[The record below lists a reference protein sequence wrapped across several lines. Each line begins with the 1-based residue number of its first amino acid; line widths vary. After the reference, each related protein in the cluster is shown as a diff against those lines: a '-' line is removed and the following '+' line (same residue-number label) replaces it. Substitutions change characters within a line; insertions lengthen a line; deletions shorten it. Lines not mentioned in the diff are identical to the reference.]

1 MFVPAPRQAHD
12 EGDQTNFAVDD
23 GFISFTDEFKYLGS
37 LIHQSL
43 TSDADVT
50 AKLAKAAAAF
60 GALRQCFFSN
70 RLVRPKEKGQVY
82 ITLILTILLYG
93 SESWCLR
100 EDLYRRLRVF
110 HNQCMRA
117 MCRVNRLHTRK
128 FRISTAQL
136 CERLG
141 IKSFDA
147 YYNARLLRWA
157 GHVARMPM
165 DRMPRRL
172 LTGWVRNRRLVGAP
186 QMTFG
191 RTLNKAL
198 RAKGLPTTFAGARGW
213 QRLAQDRVTWRERT
227 RA

>member
-1 MFVPAPRQAHD
+1 M
-12 EGDQTNFAVDD
+12 
-23 GFISFTDEFKYLGS
+23 GS

-60 GALRQCFFSN
+60 GALRQSSSPTGLSDQE
-70 RLVRPKEKGQVY
+70 RKGQVY
-82 ITLILTILLYG
+82 ITLILTSLLYG

-141 IKSFDA
+141 IKTFDA

-172 LTGWVRNRRLVGAP
+172 LTG
-186 QMTFG
+186 
-191 RTLNKAL
+191 
-198 RAKGLPTTFAGARGW
+198 
-213 QRLAQDRVTWRERT
+213 
-227 RA
+227 

>member
-1 MFVPAPRQAHD
+1 MSSTVKGGYSRPERP
-12 EGDQTNFAVDD
+12 NPY
-23 GFISFTDEFKYLGS
+23 FT
-37 LIHQSL
+37 Q
-43 TSDADVT
+43 
-50 AKLAKAAAAF
+50 LAK
-60 GALRQCFFSN
+60 REIFSLFVGI
-70 RLVRPKEKGQVY
+70 LVKNC
-82 ITLILTILLYG
+82 I
-93 SESWCLR
+93 
-100 EDLYRRLRVF
+100 
-110 HNQCMRA
+110 
-117 MCRVNRLHTRK
+117 
-128 FRISTAQL
+128 
-136 CERLG
+136 
-141 IKSFDA
+141 SFDA

-172 LTGWVRNRRLVGAP
+172 LTGWVKNRRLVGAP